1 MRKCGVSVS
10 PFMRERAQEREAS
23 GSECDVDRRG
33 KEGRKRSQ
41 ERERM
46 SETAK
51 REIQEEEALR
61 VRGCAGE
68 EREPVRKEKR
78 RATKTRGMR
87 ASERQDY

>member
-1 MRKCGVSVS
+1 
-10 PFMRERAQEREAS
+10 
-23 GSECDVDRRG
+23 
-33 KEGRKRSQ
+33 
-41 ERERM
+41 M